1 MLTPVARRSRSKPV
15 CSVVIP
21 NYNGRKLL
29 ETCLESVDRN
39 RPRNIPIE
47 VIVVDDASTDDSIAW
62 LAIHHPDVRVVALDR
77 NQGFCAAANAGIA
90 AAKAPY
96 IQLLNNDTEV
106 CENWIEAGLEPFV
119 DPRIGSV
126 APLVLVRSDP
136 SRVDSAGDSYA
147 WYGKPDKRGRG
158 EPADRFAR
166 QGPRLVFGA
175 SASSAFYRASAL
187 AKIGGFDL
195 SFGSY
200 YEDVEIAFRLRWA
213 GYRCMFNPRCVIH
226 HEISASYDH
235 ARPEL
240 QRRMARNA
248 EILFWTRLPLA
259 WLAASVVPHLAF
271 TLAQATHRALTGRFR
286 AFALGKIDAIQK
298 IKDIRF
304 KRSLNR
310 SLALSAIA
318 RPHFPIQIL
327 PFADPIDRLP
337 RNPEPASP
345 LRKSK

>member
-1 MLTPVARRSRSKPV
+1 MLNPIARRSRSKPV

-29 ETCLESVDRN
+29 ETCLESVDRR

-62 LAIHHPDVRVVALDR
+62 LAIHHPDVRVVELKQNR
-77 NQGFCAAANAGIA
+77 GFCAAANAGIA
-90 AAKAPY
+90 VANAPY

-126 APLVLVRSDP
+126 APLVLIRSDP
-136 SRVDSAGDSYA
+136 SRVDSAGDSYS
-147 WYGKPDKRGRG
+147 WYGRPAKRCGG
-158 EPADRFAR
+158 EPADRVAGE
-166 QGPRLVFGA
+166 GPRLVFGA

-187 AKIGGFDL
+187 AVIGGFDL

-240 QRRMARNA
+240 QRRMARNS

-259 WLAASVVPHLAF
+259 WLIASIVPHLAF
-271 TLAQATHRALTGRFR
+271 TLAQAAHRALTGRFR
-286 AFALGKIDAIQK
+286 AFALGKLDALK
-298 IKDIRF
+298 KMKELRA

-310 SLALSAIA
+310 TLALSAIA

-327 PFADPIDRLP
+327 PFTDP
-337 RNPEPASP
+337 AKTYSP
-345 LRKSK
+345 LLKKKPTKK